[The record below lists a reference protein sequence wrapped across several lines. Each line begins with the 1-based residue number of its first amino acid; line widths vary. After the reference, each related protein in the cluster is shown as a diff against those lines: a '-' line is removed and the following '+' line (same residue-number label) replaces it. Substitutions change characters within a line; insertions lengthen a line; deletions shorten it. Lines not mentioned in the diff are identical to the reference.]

1 MGRKIDLKPRNKQ
14 IHTRAIPSQKRPI
27 ALICAVLAL
36 LTLAVY
42 WRLQQNDFINFDDN
56 VYITENPA
64 VLGGLT
70 WPDVKW
76 AFTTGYT
83 GYPHPL
89 TWLTHQLDYQFYRNW
104 AGGHHLTSVA
114 IHVANTVL
122 LLLFLWRTSG
132 FVWRSAFVA
141 AVFALHPLHVESV
154 AWIAERKDVLCGFFF
169 FLTLHAYVSYVKERS
184 PLYYLLA
191 LLCFVA
197 GLLSKPMIVT
207 LPFVL
212 LLMDIWPLRR
222 LLLGANKRNSAP
234 SVTVLALIVE
244 KIPFFVLAILWSVV
258 TLIVQKQGGGLAR
271 IETVDTGTRI
281 ANAIVSYAFYIWKTF
296 APQNLALFYP
306 YSRQLPWSAV
316 LASIALLVLISVFCF
331 YRRNTSPFLLVGWLW
346 FLGMLTPVIGLLQAG
361 AQARADR
368 YTYLP
373 QTGLIFAFT
382 WAISDLAKSWP
393 RQRALLAGTAAIA
406 LSLLAWRTWERT
418 SIWHDSESVW
428 RNALAATTANYT
440 AHVQL
445 CDALLKKGRIDE
457 AIAEAEMSL
466 QIHPNGAEGHS
477 NLAIA
482 LSRKGD
488 MENAL
493 AHLQRAVELKPNRP
507 KLHYNIATALAEK
520 GRLDEAISHYEQE
533 IQIQPEFAEAHN
545 NLGTALLRKGRLDD
559 ALDHFEKAIAANP
572 RLAKAYYNAGIVL
585 VAKNRPSEAVDL
597 LQQALQ
603 VNPTDADARIE
614 LGVAWSQ
621 AGRVDLAIS
630 AWEKALES
638 DPDNLSAAYD
648 LAWVSATFP
657 DEAIRDGKKAV
668 RLAEHVQELSGK
680 KDPRN
685 YRLLAAAYAE
695 NHQFDKAIDTAQRG
709 LELATDQGNYPAAN
723 VLNSNIDLYRRN
735 IPLRDP
741 SE

>member
-1 MGRKIDLKPRNKQ
+1 MRPWI
-14 IHTRAIPSQKRPI
+14 AVPSQNRAV
-27 ALICAVLAL
+27 ALTCGLLAL
-36 LTLAVY
+36 VTFAVY
-42 WRLQQNDFINFDDN
+42 WRVRDNNFINFDDN
-56 VYITENPA
+56 IYITENGA
-64 VLGGLT
+64 VLGGLA

-89 TWLTHQLDYQFYRNW
+89 TWLTHQLDYQFYGNW

-114 IHVANTVL
+114 IHVANAVL
-122 LLLFLWRTSG
+122 LLLFLWRTTG

-154 AWIAERKDVLCGFFF
+154 AWIAERKDVLCGLFF

-184 PLYYLLA
+184 PLYYVLS

-207 LPFVL
+207 LPLVL
-212 LLMDIWPLRR
+212 FLIDIWPLSR
-222 LLLGANKRNSAP
+222 LELGVGKHNSTR
-234 SVTVLALIVE
+234 SSTVFALIGE
-244 KIPFFVLAILWSVV
+244 KIPFLVLAIVWSVI
-258 TLIVQKQGGGLAR
+258 TLIVQKQGGGLAK
-271 IETVDTGTRI
+271 IETVDAGTRI
-281 ANAIVSYAFYIWKTF
+281 ANAIVSYAIYIWKTF
-296 APQNLALFYP
+296 LPQNLALFYP
-306 YSRQLPWSAV
+306 YSRHPPWLTVAV
-316 LASIALLVLISVFCF
+316 ALALLVLISVFCIN
-331 YRRNTSPFLLVGWLW
+331 RRRAFPFLIVGWFW
-346 FLGMLTPVIGLLQAG
+346 FLGMLTPVIGVLQAG

-373 QTGLIFAFT
+373 QTGLIFALT

-393 RQRALLAGTAAIA
+393 RQRALLTGTAAIV
-406 LSLLAWRTWERT
+406 LSLLAWRTWDRIA
-418 SIWHDSESVW
+418 IWRDSESVW
-428 RNALAATTANYT
+428 KNAVAATTANYT

-445 CDALLKKGRIDE
+445 CDALLQKGRIDE
-457 AIAEAEMSL
+457 AIREAETAL
-466 QIHPNGAEGHS
+466 QIHPNEAEGHS

-482 LSRKGD
+482 FSRKGD
-488 MENAL
+488 MEKAL
-493 AHLQRAVELKPNRP
+493 AHLQRAVEIKPNRS
-507 KLHYNIATALAEK
+507 KLHYNIATVLAEK

-533 IQIQPEFAEAHN
+533 IQIRPEFAEAHN

-572 RLAKAYYNAGIVL
+572 RLAKAHYNAAIVL
-585 VAKNRPSEAVDL
+585 VAKGRPNEAIDL
-597 LQQALQ
+597 LQKALQ
-603 VNPTDADARIE
+603 LDPSDADARIQ

-621 AGRVDLAIS
+621 AGRVDLAIGE
-630 AWEKALES
+630 WEKTLASE
-638 DPDNLSAAYD
+638 PDNLSAAYD
-648 LAWVSATFP
+648 LAWVCATFP
-657 DEAIRDGKKAV
+657 DDAIRDGKKAV
-668 RLAEHVQELSGK
+668 RLAEHVLELSEK

-709 LELATDQGNYPAAN
+709 LELATDQGNYAAAN
-723 VLNSNIDLYRRN
+723 ALNANIDLYRRN